1 VHTDNAHLF
10 YECTIRIILVHSV
23 LPSSEMTENAVSLLP
38 NPVVESEK
46 YCFQP
51 ASTPRSLVQ
60 AATDDQ
66 LLELWLHSRPAS
78 TQRAYRADIERFR
91 GFAGRELRKVTLADL
106 QRFAESLAARSES
119 TRYRCLSAVKSLF
132 AFGHLLGYFAFDV
145 GRVLRLPAVRNRL
158 AERILPEADLH
169 RMLSLEP
176 DERNR
181 LLLFLLY
188 ASGTRRA
195 ELAGISWRDLQA
207 TTDGGQITVFG
218 KGGKTRSIQLPVS
231 LWKQLLTLRGAARDA
246 EAVFPSRKKGKP
258 LTDSGIWRIVK
269 QAAARAGLQN
279 SVSPHWLRHG
289 HASHALDR
297 GAPIHLV
304 QATLGHASVA
314 TTGRY
319 LHARPKDSSGRYL
332 GL

>member
-1 VHTDNAHLF
+1 LTP
-10 YECTIRIILVHSV
+10 I
-23 LPSSEMTENAVSLLP
+23 
-38 NPVVESEK
+38 VEAEK

-51 ASTPRSLVQ
+51 APILRPLVQ
-60 AATDDQ
+60 AQTDDQ
-66 LLELWLHSRPAS
+66 LVALWLHSRPAS
-78 TQRAYRADIERFR
+78 TQRAYRADVHRFR
-91 GFAGRELRKVTLADL
+91 AFVQKELRQVTLADL
-106 QRFAESLAARSES
+106 QAFAETLSPFAEA

-132 AFGHLLGYFAFDV
+132 AFGHLLGYLAFDV

-181 LLLFLLY
+181 LVLYLLY
-188 ASGTRRA
+188 AAGVRRA
-195 ELAGISWRDLQA
+195 ELAGLRWRDLQA
-207 TTDGGQITVFG
+207 AGDGGQITVFG
-218 KGGKTRSIQLPVS
+218 KGGKTRSIQLPAS
-231 LWKQLLTLRGAARDA
+231 LWKQLLALRGAGKDD
-246 EAVFPSRKKGKP
+246 EPVFPSRKGGAP

-269 QAAARAGLQN
+269 KAAQRAGL
-279 SVSPHWLRHG
+279 SAAVSPHWLRHG

-304 QATLGHASVA
+304 QATLGYASVA
-314 TTGRY
+314 TTGHY
-319 LHARPKDSSGRYL
+319 LHARPKESSSRYL